1 MKKLLI
7 DLGMKAL
14 AQILKKSI
22 RNQNLLAK
30 IMVLI
35 SVVTGIV
42 DVLTDDD
49 VTNDDEVADRL
60 NAGLKNVLTTAN
72 SKEGLSNE

>member
-30 IMVLI
+30 ITVLI

>member
-49 VTNDDEVADRL
+49 VTNDDEVADKL
-60 NAGLKNVLTTAN
+60 NEGLKNVLTTAN
-72 SKEGLSNE
+72 SREGLSNE

>member
-7 DLGMKAL
+7 DLGLKAL
-14 AQILKKSI
+14 AQILRKSI
-22 RNQNLLAK
+22 RNQNLLSRVTV
-30 IMVLI
+30 II

-49 VTNDDEVADRL
+49 VTNDDEVAEKL
-60 NAGLKNVLTTAN
+60 NQGLKNVLTTVN
-72 SKEGLSNE
+72 SKEGMQNE

>member
-1 MKKLLI
+1 MKKMLI
-7 DLGMKAL
+7 GLGFDAL

-22 RNQNLLAK
+22 RNKNLLAK

-49 VTNDDEVADRL
+49 VTNDDEVADKL
-60 NAGLKNVLTTAN
+60 NEGLKNVLTTAN
-72 SKEGLSNE
+72 SREGLSNE